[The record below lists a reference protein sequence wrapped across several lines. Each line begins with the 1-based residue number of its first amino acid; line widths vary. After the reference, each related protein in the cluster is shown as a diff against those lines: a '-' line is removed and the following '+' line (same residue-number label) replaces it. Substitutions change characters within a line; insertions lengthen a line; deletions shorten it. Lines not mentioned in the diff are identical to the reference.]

1 MFDRRKLFE
10 DLDETTSGF
19 VKFNDNSKV
28 QIVGR
33 GDILIH
39 QKDGG
44 LLWLPNVL
52 FVPQLAANILS
63 LGQLDEEGCPMTM
76 HGGKLTIFDYN
87 GCLFVEV

>member
-44 LLWLPNVL
+44 LL
-52 FVPQLAANILS
+52 
-63 LGQLDEEGCPMTM
+63 
-76 HGGKLTIFDYN
+76 
-87 GCLFVEV
+87 